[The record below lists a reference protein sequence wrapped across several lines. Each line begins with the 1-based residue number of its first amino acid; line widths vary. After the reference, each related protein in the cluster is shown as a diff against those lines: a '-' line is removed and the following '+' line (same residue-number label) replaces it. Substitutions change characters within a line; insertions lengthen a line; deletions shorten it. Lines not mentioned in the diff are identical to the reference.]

1 MKIRLALFILF
12 TLVSIESVLAQPD
25 TVSVGA
31 YVISVHDINFRD
43 KEYTMRF
50 WLWFL
55 YDNPDFD
62 FSTQLD
68 IPNAKA
74 IDPPEIILD
83 SLNGRAWAI
92 MKMKATMKESWKVA
106 DFPFDEQHL
115 SVQIENSLFDNKTL
129 VFKPDIVGSTYDKED
144 ALDGWNIKNFNVSK
158 IQNDYET
165 GFGDQR
171 PSRSLQNFSAFLIE
185 MDIERSAWGL
195 FMKIFIGMYIAF
207 LISIIS
213 FTIKIEELEPRFGL
227 PVGGLFATVGNKYII
242 DSILPETSSFTL
254 VDSLHTLT
262 FLAIF
267 ATLVVS
273 AVALR
278 QYDNGNKEAS
288 FRYNKIGSRYV
299 VAIYV
304 LANLIL
310 VGIAIF

>member
-1 MKIRLALFILF
+1 MKIRLTLFLLF
-12 TLVSIESVLAQPD
+12 TIIKSTDAQPD

-68 IPNAKA
+68 IPNAKS
-74 IDPPEIILD
+74 IDTPEIILD

-129 VFKPDIVGSTYDKED
+129 VFKPDIIGSTYDKDD
-144 ALDGWNIKNFNVSK
+144 ALDGWNIKNFQVSK

-273 AVALR
+273 AVAFR

-288 FRYNKIGSRYV
+288 IRYNKIGSRYV
-299 VAIYV
+299 VILYT

-310 VGIAIF
+310 IGIAIF